1 MSALRFQTFVDQAGQ
16 NRLKQLRPDHR
27 LASGEPGSDL
37 IARPL
42 EIIPIEDLIAT
53 HPDLREPIIEG
64 LLRRGETMNLIGP
77 PKAGKSWFAMH
88 LATAVARGL
97 PWLGAFQTR
106 QAKVLYIDNELHAE
120 SSAARFRDLL
130 AGLNLTPED
139 VAGGIDFVS
148 LRGRLVDLHELAH
161 MLRSIEPA
169 TYAVVIL
176 DALYRFEP
184 AGSKEN
190 DNSDR
195 TMMYNAIDA
204 IARDLDCAVV
214 AVHHTGKGNQSGR
227 STVDLGA
234 GGNAMARAA
243 DTHLVLRPHKE
254 PDVVTVEAETRS
266 WPTPDPIC
274 VRLDFPALAPAP
286 DEDPSQISRPGRG
299 GPRKTRMSTDEFVR
313 RFVTGEFERR
323 STVVERA
330 IAAGMTKTA
339 ANECLRAAKQ
349 NGLVDVEK
357 LSEPGNPEWYRI
369 AFRPP
374 N

>member
-1 MSALRFQTFVDQAGQ
+1 MTSKLRTYPRVHF
-16 NRLKQLRPDHR
+16 RPPHR
-27 LASGEPGSDL
+27 SSRHPRETGSVG
-37 IARPL
+37 PL
-42 EIIPIEDLIAT
+42 PIVSIEELLET
-53 HPDLREPIIEG
+53 HTELREPIVEG
-64 LLRRGETMNLIGP
+64 LLRRGETMNLIGA

-88 LATAVARGL
+88 LATAVAKGR
-97 PWLGAFQTR
+97 PWLGAFDTTR
-106 QAKVLYIDNELHAE
+106 GKVLYIDNELHPE

-130 AGLNLTPED
+130 ADLDLTPED

-148 LRGRLVDLHELAH
+148 LRGNLVDLHELAER
-161 MLRSIEPA
+161 LGTIAPG
-169 TYAVVIL
+169 TYAVIIL

-184 AGSKEN
+184 EGSSEN
-190 DNSDR
+190 DNSAR
-195 TMMYNAIDA
+195 TAMYNTIDW
-204 IARDLDCAVV
+204 IARQLGCAVV
-214 AVHHTGKGNQSGR
+214 AVHHTGKGNQSSR
-227 STVDLGA
+227 STVDVGA

-243 DTHLVLRPHKE
+243 DTHLVLRPHKK

-299 GPRKTRMSTDEFVR
+299 GPRKKQASPEEFVR

-339 ANECLRAAKQ
+339 AGECLRAAKQ
-349 NGLVDVEK
+349 NRLVDVEK
-357 LSEPGNPEWYRI
+357 LSEPGNPEQYRI
-369 AFRPP
+369 AAEQP